1 MDKDRKAVKLS
12 LQAMGREA
20 ILGIFG
26 PDDADQMMGKMY
38 AVIDLAAHLR
48 IPDVTIT
55 VTLKD
60 LVKARIEY
68 LKEMDEEDEPI

>member
-1 MDKDRKAVKLS
+1 MDKDIKAVKLS
-12 LQAMGREA
+12 LQELGKEA

-26 PDDADQMMGKMY
+26 PNDADQMLGKMY

-48 IPDVTIT
+48 IEGITIS
-55 VTLKD
+55 VDLED

-68 LKEMDEEDEPI
+68 LKAMDEDESP

>member
-1 MDKDRKAVKLS
+1 MDKDIKAVKLS
-12 LQAMGREA
+12 LQELGKEA

-26 PDDADQMMGKMY
+26 ANDADQMLGKMY

-48 IPDVTIT
+48 IEGITIS
-55 VTLKD
+55 VDLED

-68 LKEMDEEDEPI
+68 LKAMDEDESP

>member
-26 PDDADQMMGKMY
+26 PDDADQMIGKMF

-48 IPDVTIT
+48 IEDVTIS
-55 VTLKD
+55 VDLKD
-60 LVKARIEY
+60 LVQARIEY
-68 LKEMDEEDEPI
+68 LKEMSDDES

>member
-1 MDKDRKAVKLS
+1 VDKDRKAVRLTLEQLGK
-12 LQAMGREA
+12 EA

-26 PDDADQMMGKMY
+26 PDDADQMMGKMF

-48 IPDVTIT
+48 INDVSIT
-55 VTLKD
+55 VSLKD

-68 LKEMDEEDEPI
+68 LKMDDEEQ

>member
-12 LQAMGREA
+12 LQALGKEA

-26 PDDADQMMGKMY
+26 PNDADQMLGKMY
-38 AVIDLAAHLR
+38 AVIDMAAHLR
-48 IPDVTIT
+48 IEGITIS
-55 VTLKD
+55 VDLKD

-68 LKEMDEEDEPI
+68 LKAMDEDESP

>member
-1 MDKDRKAVKLS
+1 MDKDIEAVKLS
-12 LQAMGREA
+12 LQALGKEA

-38 AVIDLAAHLR
+38 AVIDFAAHLR
-48 IPDVTIT
+48 ITNVTIS
-55 VTLKD
+55 VNLKD

-68 LKEMDEEDEPI
+68 LKTMDEDDTP